1 MQLLGPQ
8 DRPYVR
14 RLAAVSTRIR
24 DGLWRGNKVVPAV
37 LATLALLVFAWL
49 VVGAFM
55 GGGSNEEAAN
65 QVSLA
70 QDEEEPG
77 SGDAESPAP
86 RFENR
91 DTDSYSAFES
101 KDPFR
106 LLKGIESKDSKS
118 GDSKSGDSKNGDSKN
133 GDSKSGDSKSGDSK
147 SGDGKVDN
155 GKAGDN
161 RVGGGRAGGGTAGN
175 NGGDDA
181 RGNRDSIDQPLPG
194 GPDFRG
200 SQGGNGDLFSSGG
213 DLPSP

>member
-8 DRPYVR
+8 GRPYSR
-14 RLAAVSTRIR
+14 RLAAVGTSIR
-24 DGLWRGNKVVPAV
+24 DDLLRDNKVVPAV

-70 QDEEEPG
+70 QDEEEPA
-77 SGDAESPAP
+77 SGDAESPP
-86 RFENR
+86 SGVENR

-118 GDSKSGDSKNGDSKN
+118 GDSKSGDSK
-133 GDSKSGDSKSGDSK
+133 SGDSK

-161 RVGGGRAGGGTAGN
+161 RAGGGRAGDGTSGGGTSGN

-181 RGNRDSIDQPLPG
+181 RDNRDSIDQPLPG

-200 SQGGNGDLFSSGG
+200 SQSGNGDLFSSGG

>member
-1 MQLLGPQ
+1 MIRRMQLLGPQ
-8 DRPYVR
+8 GRPYSR
-14 RLAAVSTRIR
+14 RLAAVGTSIR
-24 DGLWRGNKVVPAV
+24 DDLLRDNKVVPAV

-70 QDEEEPG
+70 QDEEEPD
-77 SGDAESPAP
+77 SGDAESPP
-86 RFENR
+86 SGVENR

-106 LLKGIESKDSKS
+106 LLKGIESKD
-118 GDSKSGDSKNGDSKN
+118 N
-133 GDSKSGDSKSGDSK
+133 KSGDSK

-161 RVGGGRAGGGTAGN
+161 RAGGGRAGDGTSGGGTSGN

-181 RGNRDSIDQPLPG
+181 RDNRDSVDQPLPG
-194 GPDFRG
+194 GSDFRG

-213 DLPSP
+213 DLASP

>member
-1 MQLLGPQ
+1 MIRRMQLLGPQ
-8 DRPYVR
+8 DRPYAR
-14 RLAAVSTRIR
+14 RLAAVGTSIR
-24 DGLWRGNKVVPAV
+24 DDLLRDNKVVPAV
-37 LATLALLVFAWL
+37 LATLALLAFVWL

-70 QDEEEPG
+70 QDEEEPD
-77 SGDAESPAP
+77 SGDAESPP
-86 RFENR
+86 SGVENR

-106 LLKGIESKDSKS
+106 LLKGIESKD
-118 GDSKSGDSKNGDSKN
+118 N
-133 GDSKSGDSKSGDSK
+133 KSGDSK

-161 RVGGGRAGGGTAGN
+161 RAGGGRAGDGTSGGGTSGN

-181 RGNRDSIDQPLPG
+181 RDNRDSVDQPLPG
-194 GPDFRG
+194 GSDFRG

>member
-1 MQLLGPQ
+1 MIRRMQLLGPQ
-8 DRPYVR
+8 GGPYAR
-14 RLAAVSTRIR
+14 RLAAVGTRIR
-24 DGLWRGNKVVPAV
+24 DDLLRDNKVVPAV

-70 QDEEEPG
+70 QDEEEPD
-77 SGDAESPAP
+77 SGDAESPP
-86 RFENR
+86 SGVENR

-118 GDSKSGDSKNGDSKN
+118 GDSKSGD
-133 GDSKSGDSKSGDSK
+133 
-147 SGDGKVDN
+147 GKVDN

-161 RVGGGRAGGGTAGN
+161 RAGGGRAGGGTSGGETSGN

-181 RGNRDSIDQPLPG
+181 RDNRDSIDQPLPG

>member
-8 DRPYVR
+8 DQPYAR
-14 RLAAVSTRIR
+14 RLTAVSTRIR
-24 DGLWRGNKVVPAV
+24 DGLWRDHKVVPAV

-118 GDSKSGDSKNGDSKN
+118 GDSKNGDSKNGDSKN
-133 GDSKSGDSKSGDSK
+133 GDSKSGDSK

-161 RVGGGRAGGGTAGN
+161 RAGGGTAGN

>member
-1 MQLLGPQ
+1 VIRRMQLLGPQ
-8 DRPYVR
+8 DRSYAR
-14 RLAAVSTRIR
+14 RPAAVGTRIR
-24 DGLWRGNKVVPAV
+24 DGLWRDNKVVPAV

-70 QDEEEPG
+70 QDEEEPD
-77 SGDAESPAP
+77 SGDAESPP
-86 RFENR
+86 SGVENR

-118 GDSKSGDSKNGDSKN
+118 S
-133 GDSKSGDSKSGDSK
+133 DSKSGDSK

-161 RVGGGRAGGGTAGN
+161 RAGGGTSGGGKSGN
-175 NGGDDA
+175 SGGDDA
-181 RGNRDSIDQPLPG
+181 RDNRDSIDQPLPG
-194 GPDFRG
+194 GPDLRG

>member
-1 MQLLGPQ
+1 VIRRMQLLGPQ
-8 DRPYVR
+8 DRSYAR
-14 RLAAVSTRIR
+14 RPAAVGTRIR
-24 DGLWRGNKVVPAV
+24 DGLWRDNKVVPAV

-70 QDEEEPG
+70 QDEEEPD
-77 SGDAESPAP
+77 SGDAESPP
-86 RFENR
+86 SGVENR

-118 GDSKSGDSKNGDSKN
+118 S
-133 GDSKSGDSKSGDSK
+133 DSKSGDSKSGDSK

-161 RVGGGRAGGGTAGN
+161 RAGGGRAGGGTLGGGTSGN

-181 RGNRDSIDQPLPG
+181 RDNRDSIDQPLPG

>member
-1 MQLLGPQ
+1 MIRRMQLLGPQ
-8 DRPYVR
+8 DQPYAR
-14 RLAAVSTRIR
+14 RMAAVGTRIR
-24 DGLWRGNKVVPAV
+24 DGLWRDNKVVPAV

-55 GGGSNEEAAN
+55 GSGSNEEAAN

-70 QDEEEPG
+70 QDEEEPD

-86 RFENR
+86 GVENR

-118 GDSKSGDSKNGDSKN
+118 GDSKSGD
-133 GDSKSGDSKSGDSK
+133 
-147 SGDGKVDN
+147 GKVDN

-161 RVGGGRAGGGTAGN
+161 RASGGRAGGGTAGN

-200 SQGGNGDLFSSGG
+200 SQSGNGDLFSSGE
-213 DLPSP
+213 DLPAP

>member
-8 DRPYVR
+8 GRPYSR
-14 RLAAVSTRIR
+14 RLAAVGTSIR
-24 DGLWRGNKVVPAV
+24 DDLLRDNKVVPAV

-70 QDEEEPG
+70 QDEEEPD
-77 SGDAESPAP
+77 SGDAESPP
-86 RFENR
+86 SGVENR

-106 LLKGIESKDSKS
+106 LLKGIESKD
-118 GDSKSGDSKNGDSKN
+118 N
-133 GDSKSGDSKSGDSK
+133 KSGDSK

-161 RVGGGRAGGGTAGN
+161 RAGGGRAGDGTSGGGTSGN

-181 RGNRDSIDQPLPG
+181 RDNRDSVDQPLPG
-194 GPDFRG
+194 GSDFRG

-213 DLPSP
+213 DLASP

>member
-1 MQLLGPQ
+1 VIRRMQLLGPQ
-8 DRPYVR
+8 GRPYSR
-14 RLAAVSTRIR
+14 RLAAVGTSIR
-24 DGLWRGNKVVPAV
+24 DDLLRDNKVVPAV

-70 QDEEEPG
+70 QDEEEPD
-77 SGDAESPAP
+77 SGDAESPP
-86 RFENR
+86 SGVENR

-106 LLKGIESKDSKS
+106 LLKGIESKD
-118 GDSKSGDSKNGDSKN
+118 N
-133 GDSKSGDSKSGDSK
+133 KSGDSK

-161 RVGGGRAGGGTAGN
+161 RAGGGRAGDGTSGGGTSGN

-181 RGNRDSIDQPLPG
+181 RDNRDSVDQPLPG
-194 GPDFRG
+194 GSDFRG

-213 DLPSP
+213 DLASP

>member
-8 DRPYVR
+8 GRPYSR
-14 RLAAVSTRIR
+14 RLAAVGTSIR
-24 DGLWRGNKVVPAV
+24 DDLLRDNKVVPAV

-49 VVGAFM
+49 VVSAFM

-70 QDEEEPG
+70 QDEEEPD
-77 SGDAESPAP
+77 SGDAESPP
-86 RFENR
+86 SGVENR

-118 GDSKSGDSKNGDSKN
+118 GDSKSGDSK
-133 GDSKSGDSKSGDSK
+133 SGDSK

-161 RVGGGRAGGGTAGN
+161 RAGGGRAGGGTSGGGTSGN

-181 RGNRDSIDQPLPG
+181 RDNRDSIDQPLPG

>member
-1 MQLLGPQ
+1 VIRRMQLLGPQ
-8 DRPYVR
+8 GRPYSR
-14 RLAAVSTRIR
+14 RLAAVGTSIR
-24 DGLWRGNKVVPAV
+24 DDLLRDNKVVPAV

-70 QDEEEPG
+70 QDEEEPD
-77 SGDAESPAP
+77 SGDAESPP
-86 RFENR
+86 SGVENR

-106 LLKGIESKDSKS
+106 LLKGIESKD
-118 GDSKSGDSKNGDSKN
+118 N
-133 GDSKSGDSKSGDSK
+133 KSGDSK

-161 RVGGGRAGGGTAGN
+161 RAGGGRAGDGTSGGGTFGN

-181 RGNRDSIDQPLPG
+181 RDNRDSVDQPLPG
-194 GPDFRG
+194 GSDFRG

-213 DLPSP
+213 DLASP

>member
-1 MQLLGPQ
+1 MIRRMQLLGPQ
-8 DRPYVR
+8 GRPYSR
-14 RLAAVSTRIR
+14 RLAAVGTSIR
-24 DGLWRGNKVVPAV
+24 DDLLRDNKVVPAV

-70 QDEEEPG
+70 QDEEEPD
-77 SGDAESPAP
+77 SGDAESPP
-86 RFENR
+86 SGVENR

-106 LLKGIESKDSKS
+106 LLKGIESKDNKS
-118 GDSKSGDSKNGDSKN
+118 GDN
-133 GDSKSGDSKSGDSK
+133 K

-161 RVGGGRAGGGTAGN
+161 RAGGGRAGDGTSGGGTSGN

-181 RGNRDSIDQPLPG
+181 RDNRDSVDQPLPG
-194 GPDFRG
+194 GSDFRG

-213 DLPSP
+213 DLVSP

>member
-1 MQLLGPQ
+1 MIRRMQLLGPQ
-8 DRPYVR
+8 GRSYARRP
-14 RLAAVSTRIR
+14 AAVGTRIR
-24 DGLWRGNKVVPAV
+24 DGLWRDNKVVPAV

-49 VVGAFM
+49 VVSAFM

-70 QDEEEPG
+70 QDEEEPD
-77 SGDAESPAP
+77 SGDAESPP
-86 RFENR
+86 PGVENR

-118 GDSKSGDSKNGDSKN
+118 GDSKNGDSKN
-133 GDSKSGDSKSGDSK
+133 GDSK

-161 RVGGGRAGGGTAGN
+161 RAGGGRAGDGTSGGGTSGN

-181 RGNRDSIDQPLPG
+181 RDNRDSVDQPLPG
-194 GPDFRG
+194 GSDFRG

-213 DLPSP
+213 DLASP

>member
-8 DRPYVR
+8 DRPYAR
-14 RLAAVSTRIR
+14 RLAAVGTRIR
-24 DGLWRGNKVVPAV
+24 DGLWRDNKVVPAV

-70 QDEEEPG
+70 QDEEEPD

-86 RFENR
+86 GVENR

-118 GDSKSGDSKNGDSKN
+118 GDSKSGDSK
-133 GDSKSGDSKSGDSK
+133 

-161 RVGGGRAGGGTAGN
+161 RAGGGRAGGGTSGGGTAGN

-181 RGNRDSIDQPLPG
+181 RDNRDSIDQPLPG
-194 GPDFRG
+194 GPDFRS

>member
-8 DRPYVR
+8 DRPYAR
-14 RLAAVSTRIR
+14 RLSAVGTRIR
-24 DGLWRGNKVVPAV
+24 DGLWRDNKVVPAV

-65 QVSLA
+65 QMSLA
-70 QDEEEPG
+70 QDEEEPD

-86 RFENR
+86 GVENR

-118 GDSKSGDSKNGDSKN
+118 GDSKSGDSK
-133 GDSKSGDSKSGDSK
+133 SGDSKSGDSK

-161 RVGGGRAGGGTAGN
+161 RAGGGRAGGGTSGGGTSGGGTAGN

-181 RGNRDSIDQPLPG
+181 RDNRDSIDQPLPG
-194 GPDFRG
+194 GPDFRS

>member
-1 MQLLGPQ
+1 MIRRMQLLGPQ
-8 DRPYVR
+8 GRPYSR
-14 RLAAVSTRIR
+14 RLAAVGTSIR
-24 DGLWRGNKVVPAV
+24 DDLLRDNKVVPAV

-49 VVGAFM
+49 VVSAFM

-70 QDEEEPG
+70 QDEEEPD
-77 SGDAESPAP
+77 SGDAESPP
-86 RFENR
+86 PGVENR

-106 LLKGIESKDSKS
+106 LLKGIESKD
-118 GDSKSGDSKNGDSKN
+118 N
-133 GDSKSGDSKSGDSK
+133 KSGDSK

-161 RVGGGRAGGGTAGN
+161 RAGGGRAGDGTSGGGTAGN

-181 RGNRDSIDQPLPG
+181 RDNRDSIDQPLPG

-213 DLPSP
+213 DLASP

>member
-8 DRPYVR
+8 GRPYAR
-14 RLAAVSTRIR
+14 RLAAVGTSIR
-24 DGLWRGNKVVPAV
+24 DGLWRDNKVVPAV

-49 VVGAFM
+49 VVSAFM

-70 QDEEEPG
+70 QDEEEPD
-77 SGDAESPAP
+77 SGDAESPP
-86 RFENR
+86 PGVENR

-118 GDSKSGDSKNGDSKN
+118 GDSKSGDSK
-133 GDSKSGDSKSGDSK
+133 

-161 RVGGGRAGGGTAGN
+161 RAGGGRAGDGTSGGGTSGN

-181 RGNRDSIDQPLPG
+181 RDNRDSVDQPLPG
-194 GPDFRG
+194 GSDFRG

-213 DLPSP
+213 DLASP

>member
-8 DRPYVR
+8 GRPYSR
-14 RLAAVSTRIR
+14 RLAAVGTSIR
-24 DGLWRGNKVVPAV
+24 DDLLRDNKVVPAV

-70 QDEEEPG
+70 QDEEEPD
-77 SGDAESPAP
+77 SGDAESPP
-86 RFENR
+86 SGVENR

-106 LLKGIESKDSKS
+106 LLKGIESKD
-118 GDSKSGDSKNGDSKN
+118 N
-133 GDSKSGDSKSGDSK
+133 KSGDSK

-161 RVGGGRAGGGTAGN
+161 RAGGGRAGDGTSGGGTFGN

-181 RGNRDSIDQPLPG
+181 RDNRDSVDQPLPG
-194 GPDFRG
+194 GSDFRG
-200 SQGGNGDLFSSGG
+200 SQSGNGDLFSSGG
-213 DLPSP
+213 DLASP

>member
-8 DRPYVR
+8 DQPYAR
-14 RLAAVSTRIR
+14 RMAAVGTRIR
-24 DGLWRGNKVVPAV
+24 DGLWRDNKVVPAV
-37 LATLALLVFAWL
+37 LGTLALLVFAWL

-55 GGGSNEEAAN
+55 GSGSNEEAAN

-70 QDEEEPG
+70 QDEEEPD

-86 RFENR
+86 GVENR

-118 GDSKSGDSKNGDSKN
+118 GDSKSGD
-133 GDSKSGDSKSGDSK
+133 
-147 SGDGKVDN
+147 GKVDN

-161 RVGGGRAGGGTAGN
+161 RAGGGTSGGGTAGN

-181 RGNRDSIDQPLPG
+181 RDNRDSIDQPLPG
-194 GPDFRG
+194 GPDFRS

>member
-1 MQLLGPQ
+1 VIRRMQLLGPQ
-8 DRPYVR
+8 DRPYAR
-14 RLAAVSTRIR
+14 RLSAVGTRIR
-24 DGLWRGNKVVPAV
+24 DGLWRDNKVVPAV

-65 QVSLA
+65 QMSLA
-70 QDEEEPG
+70 QDEEEPD

-86 RFENR
+86 GVENR

-118 GDSKSGDSKNGDSKN
+118 GDSKSGDSK
-133 GDSKSGDSKSGDSK
+133 

-161 RVGGGRAGGGTAGN
+161 RAGGGRAGGGTSGGGTAGN

-181 RGNRDSIDQPLPG
+181 RDNRDSIDQPLPG
-194 GPDFRG
+194 GPDFRS

>member
-1 MQLLGPQ
+1 VIRRMQLLGPQ

-55 GGGSNEEAAN
+55 RGGSNEEAAN

-70 QDEEEPG
+70 QDEKEPG

-118 GDSKSGDSKNGDSKN
+118 GDSKNGDSKN
-133 GDSKSGDSKSGDSK
+133 GD
-147 SGDGKVDN
+147 GKVDK

-161 RVGGGRAGGGTAGN
+161 RAGGGRAGAGTAGN

-181 RGNRDSIDQPLPG
+181 RDNRDSIDQPLPG

>member
-8 DRPYVR
+8 GRPYSR
-14 RLAAVSTRIR
+14 RLAAVGTSIR
-24 DGLWRGNKVVPAV
+24 DDLLRDNKVVPAV

-70 QDEEEPG
+70 QDEEEPD
-77 SGDAESPAP
+77 SGDAESPP
-86 RFENR
+86 SGVENR

-118 GDSKSGDSKNGDSKN
+118 GDSKSGDSK
-133 GDSKSGDSKSGDSK
+133 

-161 RVGGGRAGGGTAGN
+161 RAGGGRAGDGTSGGGTSGN

-181 RGNRDSIDQPLPG
+181 RDNRDSVDQPLPG
-194 GPDFRG
+194 GSDFRG

-213 DLPSP
+213 DLASP

>member
-1 MQLLGPQ
+1 M
-8 DRPYVR
+8 
-14 RLAAVSTRIR
+14 AAVGTRIR
-24 DGLWRGNKVVPAV
+24 DGLWRDNKVVPAV

-70 QDEEEPG
+70 QDEEEPD

-86 RFENR
+86 GVENR

-118 GDSKSGDSKNGDSKN
+118 GDSKSGD
-133 GDSKSGDSKSGDSK
+133 
-147 SGDGKVDN
+147 GKVDN

-161 RVGGGRAGGGTAGN
+161 RAGGGTSGGGTAGN

-181 RGNRDSIDQPLPG
+181 RDNRDSIDQPLPG
-194 GPDFRG
+194 GPDFRS

>member
-1 MQLLGPQ
+1 VIRRMQLLGPQ
-8 DRPYVR
+8 DRPYAR
-14 RLAAVSTRIR
+14 RLAAVGTRIR
-24 DGLWRGNKVVPAV
+24 DGLWRDNKVVPAV

-70 QDEEEPG
+70 QDEEEPD

-86 RFENR
+86 GVENR

-118 GDSKSGDSKNGDSKN
+118 GDSKSGDSK
-133 GDSKSGDSKSGDSK
+133 

-161 RVGGGRAGGGTAGN
+161 RAGGGRAGGGTSGGGTAGN

-181 RGNRDSIDQPLPG
+181 RDNRDSIDQPLPG
-194 GPDFRG
+194 GPDFRS

>member
-1 MQLLGPQ
+1 VIRRMQLLGPQ
-8 DRPYVR
+8 GRPYSR
-14 RLAAVSTRIR
+14 RLAAVGTSIR
-24 DGLWRGNKVVPAV
+24 DDLLRDNKVVPAV

-70 QDEEEPG
+70 QDEEEPD

-86 RFENR
+86 GVENR

-106 LLKGIESKDSKS
+106 LLKGIESKD
-118 GDSKSGDSKNGDSKN
+118 N
-133 GDSKSGDSKSGDSK
+133 KSGDSK

-161 RVGGGRAGGGTAGN
+161 RAGGGRAGDGTSGGGTSGN

-181 RGNRDSIDQPLPG
+181 RDNRDSVDQPLPG
-194 GPDFRG
+194 GSDFRG

-213 DLPSP
+213 DLASP

>member
-8 DRPYVR
+8 DRPYAC
-14 RLAAVSTRIR
+14 RLAAVGTRIR
-24 DGLWRGNKVVPAV
+24 DGLLRDNKVVPAV
-37 LATLALLVFAWL
+37 LAILALLDFAWL

-70 QDEEEPG
+70 QDEEEPD

-86 RFENR
+86 GVENR

-106 LLKGIESKDSKS
+106 LLKGIEPKDGKS
-118 GDSKSGDSKNGDSKN
+118 GDSKSGDA
-133 GDSKSGDSKSGDSK
+133 KSSDARNR
-147 SGDGKVDN
+147 DGKAGN
-155 GKAGDN
+155 GKAGDI
-161 RVGGGRAGGGTAGN
+161 RAGGSTAGN

-181 RGNRDSIDQPLPG
+181 RDNRDSIDQPLPG

>member
-1 MQLLGPQ
+1 VIRRMQLLGPQ

-118 GDSKSGDSKNGDSKN
+118 GDSKN
-133 GDSKSGDSKSGDSK
+133 GDSK

-155 GKAGDN
+155 GRAGDD
-161 RVGGGRAGGGTAGN
+161 RAGGGRAGAGTAGN

-181 RGNRDSIDQPLPG
+181 RDNRDSIDQPLPG

>member
-1 MQLLGPQ
+1 VIRRMQLLGPQ
-8 DRPYVR
+8 GRPYSR
-14 RLAAVSTRIR
+14 RLAAVGTSIR
-24 DGLWRGNKVVPAV
+24 DDLLRDNKVVPAV

-70 QDEEEPG
+70 QDEEEPA
-77 SGDAESPAP
+77 SGDAESPP
-86 RFENR
+86 SGVENR

-106 LLKGIESKDSKS
+106 LLKGIESKD
-118 GDSKSGDSKNGDSKN
+118 N
-133 GDSKSGDSKSGDSK
+133 KSGDSK

-161 RVGGGRAGGGTAGN
+161 RAGGGRAGDGTSGGGTSGN

-181 RGNRDSIDQPLPG
+181 RDNRDSVDQPLPG
-194 GPDFRG
+194 GSDFRG

-213 DLPSP
+213 DLASP